1 MPVPRSRGRHSANFL
16 AALLIAGTMLG
27 AKAWPQAASDFEGPI
42 AFVGHG
48 ALFDRQGEEIQPTL
62 AFVDAAQSHYRDLLL
77 AIADRE
83 VRCRFL
89 AVRDE
94 VLDGYDFED
103 QVLLAAESYLLSW
116 LVTEVVPGSSELLA
130 KILALQSQLRWRLP
144 STSETDFDRAL
155 RRFELPREI
164 KRKLDQNEVT
174 NLQAPGGVA
183 AAETDLGGAAY
194 ADLCEEKGVPLP
206 PDWGTDA
213 WTAHGVLAY
222 EFIYETAQAEVF
234 TALSADPEGVCI
246 ALPRFQ
252 LDTIEALGIICLGK
266 SSSQACFW
274 DNQKDYDKFYPR
286 RGEVVPFGRFGGGT
300 DLRITTG
307 GECTDCHRGENP
319 FVIHPGTALG
329 RPALAELPLFADGWY
344 EPIVPAGWELNDGP
358 ITSDGPCT
366 ACHVENGPGGRFP
379 EASVGGT
386 PRYCADVL
394 EKAIC
399 ATMPPGQP
407 GSLSTD
413 PQVAALLAMCD
424 EEVPAACAVPKSST
438 PLLHGEI
445 LPILQLPLGE
455 E

>member
-116 LVTEVVPGSSELLA
+116 LVTEVAPGSSELLA

-222 EFIYETAQAEVF
+222 EFI
-234 TALSADPEGVCI
+234 
-246 ALPRFQ
+246 
-252 LDTIEALGIICLGK
+252 
-266 SSSQACFW
+266 
-274 DNQKDYDKFYPR
+274 
-286 RGEVVPFGRFGGGT
+286 
-300 DLRITTG
+300 
-307 GECTDCHRGENP
+307 
-319 FVIHPGTALG
+319 
-329 RPALAELPLFADGWY
+329 
-344 EPIVPAGWELNDGP
+344 
-358 ITSDGPCT
+358 
-366 ACHVENGPGGRFP
+366 
-379 EASVGGT
+379 
-386 PRYCADVL
+386 
-394 EKAIC
+394 
-399 ATMPPGQP
+399 
-407 GSLSTD
+407 
-413 PQVAALLAMCD
+413 
-424 EEVPAACAVPKSST
+424 
-438 PLLHGEI
+438 
-445 LPILQLPLGE
+445 
-455 E
+455 